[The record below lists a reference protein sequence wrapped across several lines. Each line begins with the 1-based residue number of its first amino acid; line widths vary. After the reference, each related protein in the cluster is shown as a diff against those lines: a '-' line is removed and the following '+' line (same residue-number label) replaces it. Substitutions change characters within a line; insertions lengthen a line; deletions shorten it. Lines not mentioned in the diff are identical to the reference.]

1 MSRRL
6 KRYTSL
12 SLILSM
18 LLSLIPSSFS
28 GLAEAAGDDFEVTF
42 PNGQHVGNLSYPA
55 DNTFLNF
62 YTKVQG
68 FKQTEEDK
76 DAKYDWAKGDIF
88 AGVDDNEATVRFQ
101 VKVAD
106 NPLLKNMA
114 ESGHAEMLTGFSV
127 LRRHSG
133 VFWTRRSEIQVS
145 IDGRDII
152 SEKPAAVR
160 NTISQLRLS
169 SNLTLLLI

>member
-18 LLSLIPSSFS
+18 LLSLMPSSFS

-62 YTKVQG
+62 YTKVDG
-68 FKQTEEDK
+68 FVQTETSAN
-76 DAKYDWAKGDIF
+76 AKYDWAKGDIF
-88 AGVDDNEATVRFQ
+88 AGVNDKKTTVRFQ

-106 NPLLKNMA
+106 NPILKIWPRA
-114 ESGHAEMLTGFSV
+114 GMLRCLQDF
-127 LRRHSG
+127 LCCG
-133 VFWTRRSEIQVS
+133 VTPGSY
-145 IDGRDII
+145 GRAIL
-152 SEKPAAVR
+152 KL
-160 NTISQLRLS
+160 Q
-169 SNLTLLLI
+169 